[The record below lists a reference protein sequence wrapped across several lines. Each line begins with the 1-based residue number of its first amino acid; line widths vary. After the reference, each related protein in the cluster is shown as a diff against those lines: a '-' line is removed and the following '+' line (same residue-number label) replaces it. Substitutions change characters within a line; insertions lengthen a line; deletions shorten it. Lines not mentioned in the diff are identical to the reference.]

1 MLPRDPFTTTDALA
15 AGYSKQKI
23 GLLVATGNW
32 VALRRGV
39 YCTAVRRAAANWS
52 PRARHVLPIQAALL
66 AIHRPAVVSGWS
78 AALLSGLPLPVGL
91 AGQPPADITLT
102 TSVGHS
108 RQLPGVRLLVAPLP
122 ADHLVGHDDPPTTT
136 PARTAVDLARYSAD
150 SEQGD
155 VLAVLDAVLNN
166 GLATKAQ
173 LQTIAQ
179 LFDGRPGEAKARR
192 LIDLA
197 DGRAESPLE
206 SHSRAFFLA
215 AGLPMPETQVE
226 IRDDRGR
233 FVARVDFLWREQRT
247 VGEADGRLKYS
258 SLEVLYREKQREDRI
273 RELGFEVVRWDT
285 TDLRHSSAATATRV
299 RAAFARGA
307 RLGPR

>member
-1 MLPRDPFTTTDALA
+1 
-15 AGYSKQKI
+15 
-23 GLLVATGNW
+23 
-32 VALRRGV
+32 
-39 YCTAVRRAAANWS
+39 
-52 PRARHVLPIQAALL
+52 
-66 AIHRPAVVSGWS
+66 
-78 AALLSGLPLPVGL
+78 
-91 AGQPPADITLT
+91 
-102 TSVGHS
+102 
-108 RQLPGVRLLVAPLP
+108 
-122 ADHLVGHDDPPTTT
+122 
-136 PARTAVDLARYSAD
+136 
-150 SEQGD
+150 
-155 VLAVLDAVLNN
+155 
-166 GLATKAQ
+166 
-173 LQTIAQ
+173 
-179 LFDGRPGEAKARR
+179 GRPGEAKARK

-197 DGRAESPLE
+197 GGRAESPLE

-285 TDLRHSSAATATRV
+285 TDLRHSSAGTATRV

-307 RLGPR
+307 RLGQR